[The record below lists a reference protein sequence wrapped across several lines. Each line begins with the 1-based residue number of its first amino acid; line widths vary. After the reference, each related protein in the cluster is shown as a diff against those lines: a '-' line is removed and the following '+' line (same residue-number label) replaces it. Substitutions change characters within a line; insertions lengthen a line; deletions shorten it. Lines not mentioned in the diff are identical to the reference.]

1 MTMLTR
7 RTLAKTVAKLT
18 LAGAAV
24 VVSRSARAA
33 GKVVVYTAND
43 SNLNRFV
50 FEAFTKETG
59 IEVEPVEAGSGVVFR
74 RIVSER
80 ERPLGDIVWGVSRT
94 LLRTNKALLAPY
106 AFKNQDAVPG
116 MFRDPDGLWLGT
128 NVHLLVILQNTKL
141 IPADAGPKRWDDL
154 LDPKWKGKIA
164 FTDPANSGSAYSN
177 LTMLAQLWGNNDAA
191 WEKVGRL
198 LANTKVLN
206 RSSLVF
212 QGVGS
217 GEFALGMSLEYAGY
231 QWSSNGAPVK
241 VIYPQDG
248 TIAQMEGVAII
259 KGGPNLENAKQ
270 FTDYVSRKDVR
281 ENILGFAFRR
291 AARQDLDLSKL
302 PGQMPQLADVKL
314 VDYDDDAW
322 VEKRVET
329 AQKIQDIIRR
339 TR

>member
-1 MTMLTR
+1 MLTR
-7 RTLAKTVAKLT
+7 RTIAKLM
-18 LAGAAV
+18 LAGAAGA
-24 VVSRSARAA
+24 VSRSARAA
-33 GKVVVYTAND
+33 GKVVVYTSND

-59 IEVEPVEAGSGVVFR
+59 IEVESVEAGSGVVFR
-74 RIVSER
+74 RIASER

-94 LLRTNKALLAPY
+94 LLRANKALLAPY
-106 AFKNQDAVPG
+106 AFKNKDAVPA
-116 MFRDPDGLWLGT
+116 MFRDGDDLWLGT

-154 LDPKWKGKIA
+154 LEAKWKGKIA

-191 WEKVGRL
+191 WDKVAQL

-206 RSSLVF
+206 RSTLVF
-212 QGVGS
+212 QGVGN

-259 KGGPNLENAKQ
+259 KGGPNAENAKA
-270 FTDYVSRKDVR
+270 FADYVSRKDIR
-281 ENILGFAFRR
+281 EKILGFAFRR
-291 AARQDLDLSKL
+291 AARGDLDLAKL
-302 PGQMPQLADVKL
+302 PGQMPQLTDIKL
-314 VDYDDDAW
+314 VDYDEDAW
-322 VEKRVET
+322 VEKRAET